1 MKNNAG
7 TGFKKITCLF
17 LCLALVL
24 LTGAPQARANELDDL
39 KAEYDRLTQKIADS
53 EKALNQI
60 YADKNKQQ
68 EMLKE
73 LNDQLDAIDRQ
84 MKVLNA
90 SITLLQTD
98 VNSLQGTVTRYQTD
112 IETLGIKIE
121 DTNKEIAEKQGVME
135 STRQEALGRMRA
147 SYLAGNPSKL
157 EILLSS
163 DDMSVFFYNM
173 ELLKQLAQ
181 KDEALIDKLKA
192 ETDALNEL
200 KKGMEKDKSDLEAI
214 EVDLVVKLGDLK
226 TKKAEKDAQAD
237 QFAAAQRS
245 AAAKSERAKT
255 ELTKLD
261 KNSAAYQAQIARFER
276 EREEADR
283 RIDEYIAQ
291 YGSSSGETVNPEN
304 DGTMT
309 WPVPYAGCK
318 ITSPFGWRD
327 DPFGSGSTKKHN
339 GIDIVVTGG
348 SAGKKIVAAQGG
360 TVITAGWDNSYGNYV
375 IIDHGGGLFTVY
387 GHASVLVV
395 SKGQTV
401 SKGQKIAEIG
411 TTGASTGPHLHFE
424 VRKNVNGTVTRVDP
438 MGYVRIP

>member
-1 MKNNAG
+1 MKNKAG

-17 LCLALVL
+17 LCLVLLL
-24 LTGAPQARANELDDL
+24 LTGAPQASANELDDL

-53 EKALNQI
+53 EKALSKI

-98 VNSLQGTVTRYQTD
+98 VNSLQGTVTRYQAD
-112 IETLGIKIE
+112 IKALGVKIE
-121 DTNKEIAEKQGVME
+121 DTNKEITEKQAVME
-135 STRQEALGRMRA
+135 STRQEALDRMRT

-163 DDMSVFFYNM
+163 NDMSVFFYNM
-173 ELLKQLAQ
+173 EMLKQLAK
-181 KDEALIDKLKA
+181 KDEALIDKLKG
-192 ETDALNEL
+192 ETNALNEL
-200 KKGMEKDKSDLEAI
+200 KKGMEKDKSDMEAI
-214 EVDLVVKLGDLK
+214 EADLVVKLGDLK
-226 TKKAEKDAQAD
+226 SKKAEKDAQAD

-245 AAAKSERAKT
+245 AAAKSERAMN
-255 ELTKLD
+255 EVAKLD
-261 KNSAAYQAQIARFER
+261 KSSAAYKAQIARYER
-276 EREEADR
+276 EREEADK

-304 DGTMT
+304 EGAMT
-309 WPVPYAGCK
+309 WPVPYAGCY
-318 ITSPFGWRD
+318 ITSPFGNRE
-327 DPFGSGSTKKHN
+327 DPFTGAIKKHN
-339 GIDIVVTGG
+339 GIDICVNGG

-360 TVITAGWDNSYGNYV
+360 AVITAGWDNSYGNYV

-424 VRKNVNGTVTRVDP
+424 VRKKVNGTVTRVNP
-438 MGYVRIP
+438 MGYVNIP